1 MSPIKA
7 MKSPSI
13 EELNTM
19 LHAYNFLS
27 LLQATDFCC
36 HYKALR
42 RDDQIPIT
50 VHLSPR
56 GESGDNLIDR
66 AKRCYKL
73 RHQNLLSV
81 YDCGKTENFCYAIS
95 RYIDGNT
102 LEDLIQDGPISVRQ
116 ATSYISEIASAL
128 NLCQRRRIFPEHIHL
143 DNIVMDATNHP
154 LISMMR
160 MPFHPDYLYTIA
172 PELRD
177 AQSSPNEKTTIFSLG
192 SMLNTLITGS
202 QRLDNDGSSILPT
215 PIARKFPAL
224 LTLISSMTAANPDER
239 AASIQQCLDDI
250 QALELD
256 NTTYKPAQ
264 KTFAKTVPLL
274 GASPSI
280 PSIITPTPSP
290 AAPKSLAAHARP
302 TVPTPIRD
310 TSHTHRPA
318 SQQNSRQS
326 PLASPP
332 QNSSIMKK
340 RSTNFF
346 FYIIPLLLVC
356 ISFFYTYFCYQT
368 SLADA
373 HNKKVAVVA
382 KPKPVP
388 APTVISDEDLT
399 KPEGEGL
406 TTIEGEM
413 PEEAPEEAI
422 GDNLAEDDDDAEEDY
437 RGDELEIDPTG
448 INNWCRIGLPL
459 IKQSQNFRG
468 GRTYSAYRATDGKLE
483 DNGRVSAAVADGNKN
498 AWWRIDFGSENLRKI
513 SQIKILGPGKVSI
526 PGKLGAFKVTI
537 ASASGEPIAEKTFTK
552 TPVIW
557 DISESLEARG
567 IRIDAA
573 SPRDILILR
582 EVEIL
587 GPAN

>member
-1 MSPIKA
+1 

-50 VHLSPR
+50 VHLSPK
-56 GESGDNLIDR
+56 GASGDNLIDR

-81 YDCGKTENFCYAIS
+81 YDCGKTEHYCYAIS

-116 ATSYISEIASAL
+116 ATSYISEMASAL
-128 NLCQRRRIFPEHIHL
+128 DLCQRRHIFPEHIHL
-143 DNIVMDATNHP
+143 DNTIMDATNHP

-177 AQSSPNEKTTIFSLG
+177 AQSPPSEKTTIFSLG
-192 SMLNTLITGS
+192 SILNTLITGS
-202 QRLDNDGSSILPT
+202 QRLNNDGSSILPT

-224 LTLISSMTAANPDER
+224 LTLINSMTAANPDER
-239 AASIQQCLDDI
+239 AESIQQCLDAI
-250 QALELD
+250 QSLELD
-256 NTTYKPAQ
+256 NSTYKPAST
-264 KTFAKTVPLL
+264 TFAKTVPLL
-274 GASPSI
+274 GSTPSN
-280 PSIITPTPSP
+280 PSTITPTPSP
-290 AAPKSLAAHARP
+290 AVPKPLAPHTSPAA
-302 TVPTPIRD
+302 PIPNAE
-310 TSHTHRPA
+310 TSKNHCPP
-318 SQQNSRQS
+318 SQQHSRQS
-326 PLASPP
+326 PLTRPSPD
-332 QNSSIMKK
+332 SFTMKK
-340 RSTNFF
+340 KSTNFF
-346 FYIIPLLLVC
+346 FYVIPLLLVC
-356 ISFFYTYFCYQT
+356 ISFFYTYFRYQT
-368 SLADA
+368 NIADA
-373 HNKKVAVVA
+373 HNKKVATVQ
-382 KPKPVP
+382 KPKAVP
-388 APTVISDEDLT
+388 EPTILIDEDLT

-448 INNWCRIGLPL
+448 INNWCRVGLPL

-468 GRTYSAYRATDGKLE
+468 ARTYSAYRAADGKLE

-498 AWWRIDFGSENLRKI
+498 AWWRIDFGAENLRKI
-513 SQIKILGPGKVSI
+513 SKVKILGPGEISI
-526 PGKLGAFKVTI
+526 PGKLGPFKITI
-537 ASASGEPIAEKTFTK
+537 ASATGEPIAEKTFTK
-552 TPVIW
+552 APAIW
-557 DISESLEARG
+557 ELSEPLEARG
-567 IRIDAA
+567 VRIDSA
-573 SPRDILILR
+573 SPRDILIIR